1 LDNLVLRVT
10 KLNEGGVMLI
20 SILRVM
26 MIRSFKP
33 FVFQNNNCNKQ
44 IDYDVPNLGLYV
56 HVPFCKELCPFCPY
70 YKIKYDAS
78 LASKYV
84 DALIKE
90 IHLKSSK
97 VGKKRAATSLY
108 FGGGSPSL
116 IINSLGRVLDMFKE
130 HFVIEGNIG
139 IELHPDNVTPS
150 LIAELKDIG
159 FDIVSLGI
167 QSFNEKNL
175 STLGRKEKS
184 DNRQKLEK
192 IAKKGF
198 RAIDVDLIFGIPGQT
213 PKDLREDMIKA
224 AEYGATQIST
234 YPFIDFTY
242 ANNEQKPL
250 NKREK
255 KILLDSIVNTSE
267 EMGFVRTSVWT
278 FAKKDTP
285 KYSSITRDNFL
296 GFGPSATTLLKDN
309 FRINTFSVTEYIN
322 TLEDNRIPTALIF
335 NFSERA
341 RYLYWLFWSC
351 YNLDI
356 DKNNFFQLFHKD
368 LDSEFWWE
376 IKVGKL
382 LGIMENNGGGY
393 KLTDK
398 GAYLFHLVEQKY
410 TNQYID
416 KTWRMARKTPWPEK
430 IVLY

>member
-1 LDNLVLRVT
+1 
-10 KLNEGGVMLI
+10 MLI
-20 SILRVM
+20 NILRVM
-26 MIRSFKP
+26 ITRSFKP

-44 IDYDVPNLGLYV
+44 INCDVPNLGLYV

-97 VGKKRAATSLY
+97 VEKKGVATSLY

-116 IINSLGRVLDMFKE
+116 VINSLGRILNAFRG
-130 HFVIEGNIG
+130 HFIIKGNIG

-184 DNRQKLEK
+184 DNRQKLEI

-213 PKDLREDMIKA
+213 PQDLREDMIKA

-242 ANNEQKPL
+242 ASNEQGPL
-250 NKREK
+250 NKKEK
-255 KILLDSIVNTSE
+255 KILLDSIVKTSE
-267 EMGFVRTSVWT
+267 EIGFVRTSVWT

-322 TLEDNRIPTALIF
+322 TLEGGRIPTALIF
-335 NFSERA
+335 DFSERA
-341 RYLYWLFWSC
+341 RCLYWLFWSC

-356 DKNNFFQLFHKD
+356 DKNNFFQLFNKD
-368 LDSEFWWE
+368 LDSEFRWE
-376 IKVGKL
+376 IRVGKL
-382 LGIMENNGGGY
+382 LGIIENNGDGY

>member
-1 LDNLVLRVT
+1 
-10 KLNEGGVMLI
+10 MLI

-26 MIRSFKP
+26 LTRSFKP

-44 IDYDVPNLGLYV
+44 IDYNIPNLGLYV

-90 IHLKSSK
+90 IYLKSSK
-97 VGKKRAATSLY
+97 AGKKKVATSLY

-116 IINSLGRVLDMFKE
+116 IINSLGRVLNAFKE
-130 HFVIEGNIG
+130 YFIIKGNIG
-139 IELHPDNVTPS
+139 TELHPDNVTPS
-150 LIAELKDIG
+150 LIEELKDIG

-167 QSFNEKNL
+167 QSFNKKNL
-175 STLGRKEKS
+175 STLGRKGKS
-184 DNRQKLEK
+184 DNKQKLEM

-213 PKDLREDMIKA
+213 SKDLREDMIRA

-255 KILLDSIVNTSE
+255 KILLDSIVKTSE
-267 EMGFVRTSVWT
+267 EMGFIRTSVWT

-296 GFGPSATTLLKDN
+296 GYGPSATTLLKDN

-335 NFSERA
+335 DFSKRA

-356 DKNNFFQLFHKD
+356 DKDNFFQLFNKD
-368 LDSEFWWE
+368 LDSKFWGE

-382 LGIMENNGGGY
+382 LGIVENNGGGY
-393 KLTDK
+393 KLTDR

-416 KTWRMARKTPWPEK
+416 KTWRMARRTPWPEK

>member
-1 LDNLVLRVT
+1 
-10 KLNEGGVMLI
+10 MLI

-26 MIRSFKP
+26 LTRSFKP
-33 FVFQNNNCNKQ
+33 FVFQNNNCNRQ
-44 IDYDVPNLGLYV
+44 IDYDIPNLGLYV

-70 YKIKYDAS
+70 YKIKYNAS

-84 DALIKE
+84 NALIKE

-97 VGKKRAATSLY
+97 IGKKRVATSLY

-116 IINSLGRVLDMFKE
+116 VINSLGRVLDALKE
-130 HFVIEGNIG
+130 HFIIEGNIG
-139 IELHPDNVTPS
+139 TELHPDNVTPS

-159 FDIVSLGI
+159 FDVVSLGI

-184 DNRQKLEK
+184 NNKQKLEM

-213 PKDLREDMIKA
+213 PKDSREDMIKA

-242 ANNEQKPL
+242 TNNKQKPL

-255 KILLDSIVNTSE
+255 KILLDSIVKTSKE
-267 EMGFVRTSVWT
+267 VGFTRTSVWT
-278 FAKKDTP
+278 FATKDTP

-296 GFGPSATTLLKDN
+296 GYGPSATTLLKDN

-322 TLEDNRIPTALIF
+322 TLEEEDNRIPTALIF
-335 NFSERA
+335 DFSKRA

-356 DKNNFFQLFHKD
+356 DKNNFFQLFNKD
-368 LDSEFWWE
+368 LDSKFLWE

-382 LGIMENNGGGY
+382 LGIIENNGDGY

>member
-1 LDNLVLRVT
+1 
-10 KLNEGGVMLI
+10 MLI

-26 MIRSFKP
+26 ITRSFKP
-33 FVFQNNNCNKQ
+33 FIFQNNNCNEQ
-44 IDYDVPNLGLYV
+44 IDYNVPNLGLYI

-84 DALIKE
+84 DTLIKE
-90 IHLKSSK
+90 IHLKSLK
-97 VGKKRAATSLY
+97 VGKKKVATSLY

-116 IINSLGRVLDMFKE
+116 IINSLGRVLNAFKE

-139 IELHPDNVTPS
+139 IELHPDNVTPF
-150 LIAELKDIG
+150 LITELKDIG

-175 STLGRKEKS
+175 STLGRKEKG
-184 DNRQKLEK
+184 DNRQKLEM

-213 PKDLREDMIKA
+213 PRDLREDMIKA

-242 ANNEQKPL
+242 ANNKQKPL
-250 NKREK
+250 NEK
-255 KILLDSIVNTSE
+255 GKKMLLDSIVKTSE
-267 EMGFVRTSVWT
+267 EIGFTRTSVWT
-278 FAKKDTP
+278 FAKKNTP

-296 GFGPSATTLLKDN
+296 GYGPSATTLLKDN

-322 TLEDNRIPTALIF
+322 TLLEGNRIPTALIF
-335 NFSERA
+335 DFPERA
-341 RYLYWLFWSC
+341 RYVYWLFWSC

-356 DKNNFFQLFHKD
+356 GKNNFFQLFNKD
-368 LDSEFWWE
+368 LDFEFKWE
-376 IKVGKL
+376 IKIGKL
-382 LGIMENNGGGY
+382 LGIIEDNEDGY
-393 KLTDK
+393 KLTNK
-398 GAYLFHLVEQKY
+398 GAYFFHLVEQKY

-416 KTWRMARKTPWPEK
+416 KTWRMARKTPWPQK

>member
-1 LDNLVLRVT
+1 
-10 KLNEGGVMLI
+10 
-20 SILRVM
+20 
-26 MIRSFKP
+26 
-33 FVFQNNNCNKQ
+33 
-44 IDYDVPNLGLYV
+44 
-56 HVPFCKELCPFCPY
+56 
-70 YKIKYDAS
+70 

-84 DALIKE
+84 NALIKE

-97 VGKKRAATSLY
+97 IGKKRVATSLY

-116 IINSLGRVLDMFKE
+116 VINSLGRVLDALKE
-130 HFVIEGNIG
+130 HFIIEGNIG
-139 IELHPDNVTPS
+139 TELHPDNVTPS

-159 FDIVSLGI
+159 FDVVSLGI

-184 DNRQKLEK
+184 NNKQKLEM

-242 ANNEQKPL
+242 TNNKQKPL

-255 KILLDSIVNTSE
+255 KILLDSIVKISKE
-267 EMGFVRTSVWT
+267 VGFTRTSVWT
-278 FAKKDTP
+278 FATKDTP

-296 GFGPSATTLLKDN
+296 GYGPSATTLLKDN

-322 TLEDNRIPTALIF
+322 TLEEEDNRIPTALIF
-335 NFSERA
+335 DFSKQA

-356 DKNNFFQLFHKD
+356 DKNNFFQLFNKD
-368 LDSEFWWE
+368 LDSKFLWE
-376 IKVGKL
+376 IKLGKL
-382 LGIMENNGGGY
+382 LGIIENNGDGY

>member
-1 LDNLVLRVT
+1 MVS
-10 KLNEGGVMLI
+10 EGGVMLI
-20 SILRVM
+20 NILRVM
-26 MIRSFKP
+26 ITRSFKP
-33 FVFQNNNCNKQ
+33 FVFQSNNCNKQ
-44 IDYDVPNLGLYV
+44 IDYNVPNLGLYV

-70 YKIKYDAS
+70 YKIKYNAS

-97 VGKKRAATSLY
+97 VGKKRVATSLY

-116 IINSLGRVLDMFKE
+116 IINSMGRVLDAFRE
-130 HFVIEGNIG
+130 HFIIEGNIG
-139 IELHPDNVTPS
+139 IELHPDNVTSS

-184 DNRQKLEK
+184 DNRQKLEM

-213 PKDLREDMIKA
+213 PEDLREDMIKA
-224 AEYGATQIST
+224 AEYRATQIST

-242 ANNEQKPL
+242 TKNEQKPL
-250 NKREK
+250 NKSEK
-255 KILLDSIVNTSE
+255 RVLLDSIVKTSE
-267 EMGFVRTSVWT
+267 EMGFTRTSVWT

-322 TLEDNRIPTALIF
+322 TLEEKDSRIPTALIF
-335 NFSERA
+335 DFSERA
-341 RYLYWLFWSC
+341 RHLYWLFWSC

-356 DKNNFFQLFHKD
+356 DKNNFFQLFNKD
-368 LDSEFWWE
+368 LDFEFSWE
-376 IKVGKL
+376 IRVGKL
-382 LGIMENNGGGY
+382 LGIIENNVDGY
-393 KLTDK
+393 RLTNK

>member
-1 LDNLVLRVT
+1 
-10 KLNEGGVMLI
+10 MLI

-26 MIRSFKP
+26 ITRSFKP

-97 VGKKRAATSLY
+97 VGKKKVATSLY

-116 IINSLGRVLDMFKE
+116 VINSLGRVLDAFRE
-130 HFVIEGNIG
+130 HFAIEGNIG

-184 DNRQKLEK
+184 DNRQKLEM

-198 RAIDVDLIFGIPGQT
+198 RAIDVDLIFGIPG
-213 PKDLREDMIKA
+213 
-224 AEYGATQIST
+224 
-234 YPFIDFTY
+234 
-242 ANNEQKPL
+242 
-250 NKREK
+250 
-255 KILLDSIVNTSE
+255 
-267 EMGFVRTSVWT
+267 
-278 FAKKDTP
+278 
-285 KYSSITRDNFL
+285 
-296 GFGPSATTLLKDN
+296 
-309 FRINTFSVTEYIN
+309 
-322 TLEDNRIPTALIF
+322 
-335 NFSERA
+335 
-341 RYLYWLFWSC
+341 
-351 YNLDI
+351 
-356 DKNNFFQLFHKD
+356 
-368 LDSEFWWE
+368 
-376 IKVGKL
+376 
-382 LGIMENNGGGY
+382 
-393 KLTDK
+393 
-398 GAYLFHLVEQKY
+398 
-410 TNQYID
+410 
-416 KTWRMARKTPWPEK
+416 
-430 IVLY
+430 

>member
-1 LDNLVLRVT
+1 
-10 KLNEGGVMLI
+10 
-20 SILRVM
+20 
-26 MIRSFKP
+26 MITRSFKP

-70 YKIKYDAS
+70 YKIKYDAY

-97 VGKKRAATSLY
+97 VGKKRVVTSLY

-116 IINSLGRVLDMFKE
+116 IINSLGRVLEAFRE
-130 HFVIEGNIG
+130 HFIIEGNIG

-175 STLGRKEKS
+175 STLGRKEKR
-184 DNRQKLEK
+184 DNRQKLEI

-198 RAIDVDLIFGIPGQT
+198 RAVDVDLIFGIPGQT
-213 PKDLREDMIKA
+213 HKNLPEDMIKA

-234 YPFIDFTY
+234 YPFIDFTF
-242 ANNEQKPL
+242 ANNKQKPL

-255 KILLDSIVNTSE
+255 RILLDSIVKTSE
-267 EMGFVRTSVWT
+267 EIGFTRTSVWT

-296 GFGPSATTLLKDN
+296 GYGPSATTLLKEN

-322 TLEDNRIPTALIF
+322 TLEHYRIPTALIF
-335 NFSERA
+335 DFSERT
-341 RYLYWLFWSC
+341 RYLYWLFWNC

-356 DKNNFFQLFHKD
+356 DKNNFFQLFNKD

-382 LGIMENNGGGY
+382 LRIIENNGDGY

-416 KTWRMARKTPWPEK
+416 KTWRIARKTPWPEK

>member
-1 LDNLVLRVT
+1 
-10 KLNEGGVMLI
+10 MLI

-26 MIRSFKP
+26 ITRSFKP
-33 FVFQNNNCNKQ
+33 FVFQNNNFNKQ

-70 YKIKYDAS
+70 YKVKYDAS
-78 LASKYV
+78 LVSKYV
-84 DALIKE
+84 DVLIKE
-90 IHLKSSK
+90 IQLKSSK
-97 VGKKRAATSLY
+97 VGKKRVATSLY

-116 IINSLGRVLDMFKE
+116 IINSLGRVLDAFKE

-139 IELHPDNVTPS
+139 TELHPDNVTPS
-150 LIAELKDIG
+150 LITELKNIG
-159 FDIVSLGI
+159 FDIISLGI
-167 QSFNEKNL
+167 QSFSEKNL
-175 STLGRKEKS
+175 STLGRKQKS
-184 DNRQKLEK
+184 DNRQKLEM

-234 YPFIDFTY
+234 YPFIDFTH
-242 ANNEQKPL
+242 ANNKQKPL
-250 NKREK
+250 NEKGK
-255 KILLDSIVNTSE
+255 KILLDSIVKTSE
-267 EMGFVRTSVWT
+267 EMGFARTSVWT

-322 TLEDNRIPTALIF
+322 ALRGNRIPVALILD
-335 NFSERA
+335 FSERA
-341 RYLYWLFWSC
+341 RCLYWLFWSC

-356 DKNNFFQLFHKD
+356 DKNNFFQLFNKD

-376 IKVGKL
+376 IKLGKL
-382 LGIMENNGGGY
+382 LGIMENNGDSY

-410 TNQYID
+410 TDQYID
-416 KTWRMARKTPWPEK
+416 KTWRMARKTPWLEK

>member
-1 LDNLVLRVT
+1 
-10 KLNEGGVMLI
+10 MLI
-20 SILRVM
+20 SILRM
-26 MIRSFKP
+26 MTTRSFKP

-70 YKIKYDAS
+70 YKIKYETS

-97 VGKKRAATSLY
+97 VGKKKVTTSLY

-116 IINSLGRVLDMFKE
+116 IINSLGRVLDAFKE
-130 HFVIEGNIG
+130 HFIIEGNVG
-139 IELHPDNVTPS
+139 TELHPDNVTPS
-150 LIAELKDIG
+150 LIAKLKNIG

-167 QSFNEKNL
+167 QSFNERNL
-175 STLGRKEKS
+175 STLSRKEKS
-184 DNRQKLEK
+184 DNGQKLEM

-198 RAIDVDLIFGIPGQT
+198 RAIDVDLMFGIPGQT

-224 AEYGATQIST
+224 DEYGATQIST
-234 YPFIDFTY
+234 YPFIDFAY

-250 NKREK
+250 NKKEK
-255 KILLDSIVNTSE
+255 KILLDSIVKTSKE
-267 EMGFVRTSVWT
+267 IGFSRTSVWT

-285 KYSSITRDNFL
+285 KYSSMTRDNFL

-322 TLEDNRIPTALIF
+322 TLEDNRIPTALIL

-351 YNLDI
+351 YNLNI
-356 DKNNFFQLFHKD
+356 DNNNFFQLFNKD
-368 LDSEFWWE
+368 LDSNFWWE

-382 LGIMENNGGGY
+382 LGIIGNNGDGY

-416 KTWRMARKTPWPEK
+416 KTWRIARKTPWPEK

>member
-1 LDNLVLRVT
+1 
-10 KLNEGGVMLI
+10 MLT

-26 MIRSFKP
+26 ISRSFKP

-44 IDYDVPNLGLYV
+44 IDYNVPNLGLYV

-97 VGKKRAATSLY
+97 VGKKRIGSLY

-116 IINSLGRVLDMFKE
+116 IINSLGRVLDEFKE
-130 HFVIEGNIG
+130 HFIIKGNIG
-139 IELHPDNVTPS
+139 TELHPDNVNPS

-159 FDIVSLGI
+159 CDIVSLGI

-184 DNRQKLEK
+184 GNRQKLEM

-198 RAIDVDLIFGIPGQT
+198 SAIDVDLIFGIPGQT
-213 PKDLREDMIKA
+213 PKDLREDMLKA

-242 ANNEQKPL
+242 ANNKQKPL

-255 KILLDSIVNTSE
+255 RVLLDSIVRTSE
-267 EMGFVRTSVWT
+267 EIEFTRTSVWT

-285 KYSSITRDNFL
+285 QYSSITRDNFL
-296 GFGPSATTLLKDN
+296 GYGPSATTLLMDN
-309 FRINTFSVTEYIN
+309 FRINTFSVIEYIN
-322 TLEDNRIPTALIF
+322 TLKDNRIPTSLIF
-335 NFSERA
+335 DFPERV

-356 DKNNFFQLFHKD
+356 DKNNFFQLFNKD
-368 LDSEFWWE
+368 LDSNFWWE
-376 IKVGKL
+376 IKLGKL
-382 LGIMENNGGGY
+382 LGILESNGGY
-393 KLTDK
+393 KLTNK

>member
-1 LDNLVLRVT
+1 
-10 KLNEGGVMLI
+10 MLI
-20 SILRVM
+20 SILRM
-26 MIRSFKP
+26 MTTRSFKP

-70 YKIKYDAS
+70 YKIKYETS

-97 VGKKRAATSLY
+97 VGKKKVTTSLY

-116 IINSLGRVLDMFKE
+116 IINSLGRVLDAFKE
-130 HFVIEGNIG
+130 HFIIEGNVG
-139 IELHPDNVTPS
+139 TELHPDNVTPS
-150 LIAELKDIG
+150 LIAKLKNIG

-167 QSFNEKNL
+167 QSFNERNL

-184 DNRQKLEK
+184 DNRQKLEM

-198 RAIDVDLIFGIPGQT
+198 RAIDVDLMFGIPGQT

-224 AEYGATQIST
+224 DEYGATQIST

-250 NKREK
+250 NKKEK
-255 KILLDSIVNTSE
+255 KILLDSIVKTSKE
-267 EMGFVRTSVWT
+267 IGFSRTSVWT

-285 KYSSITRDNFL
+285 KYSSMTRDNFL
-296 GFGPSATTLLKDN
+296 GFGPSATTLLKDS

-322 TLEDNRIPTALIF
+322 TLEDNRIPTALIL

-351 YNLDI
+351 YNLNI
-356 DKNNFFQLFHKD
+356 DNNNFFQLFNKD
-368 LDSEFWWE
+368 LDSNFWWE

-382 LGIMENNGGGY
+382 FGIIGNNGDGY

-416 KTWRMARKTPWPEK
+416 KTWRIARKTPWPEK

>member
-1 LDNLVLRVT
+1 
-10 KLNEGGVMLI
+10 MLI
-20 SILRVM
+20 SILRM
-26 MIRSFKP
+26 MTTRSFKP

-70 YKIKYDAS
+70 YKIKYETS

-97 VGKKRAATSLY
+97 VGKKKVTTSLY

-116 IINSLGRVLDMFKE
+116 IINSLGRVLDAFKE
-130 HFVIEGNIG
+130 HFIIEGNVG
-139 IELHPDNVTPS
+139 TELHPDNVTPS
-150 LIAELKDIG
+150 LIAKLKNIG

-167 QSFNEKNL
+167 QSFNERNL

-184 DNRQKLEK
+184 DNRQKLEM

-198 RAIDVDLIFGIPGQT
+198 RAIDVDLMFGIPGQT
-213 PKDLREDMIKA
+213 PKALREDMIKA
-224 AEYGATQIST
+224 DEYGATQIST

-250 NKREK
+250 NKKEK
-255 KILLDSIVNTSE
+255 KILLDSIVKTSKE
-267 EMGFVRTSVWT
+267 IGFSRTSVWT

-285 KYSSITRDNFL
+285 KYSSMTRDNFL

-322 TLEDNRIPTALIF
+322 TLEDNRIPTALIL

-351 YNLDI
+351 YNLNI
-356 DKNNFFQLFHKD
+356 DNNNFFQLFNKD
-368 LDSEFWWE
+368 LDSNFWWE

-382 LGIMENNGGGY
+382 FGIIGNNGDGY

-416 KTWRMARKTPWPEK
+416 KTWRIARKTPWPEK

>member
-1 LDNLVLRVT
+1 
-10 KLNEGGVMLI
+10 MLI

-26 MIRSFKP
+26 ITRSFKP
-33 FVFQNNNCNKQ
+33 FVFKNNNCNKQ
-44 IDYDVPNLGLYV
+44 IDYDVSNLGLYV
-56 HVPFCKELCPFCPY
+56 HVPFCKALCPFCPY
-70 YKIKYDAS
+70 YKIKHDAS
-78 LASKYV
+78 LVSKYV

-97 VGKKRAATSLY
+97 AEKKKSATSLY

-116 IINSLGRVLDMFKE
+116 IINSLGKVLDAFKG
-130 HFVIEGNIG
+130 HFLIEGNIG
-139 IELHPDNVTPS
+139 TELHPDNVTPS
-150 LIAELKDIG
+150 LIAELKDSG

-167 QSFNEKNL
+167 QSFNEKSL
-175 STLGRKEKS
+175 SILGRREKS
-184 DNRQKLEK
+184 DNKQKMEM

-198 RAIDVDLIFGIPGQT
+198 KAIDVDLIFGIPGQT

-242 ANNEQKPL
+242 ADNEQRPL
-250 NKREK
+250 NKKEK
-255 KILLDSIVNTSE
+255 KILLDSIVKTSE
-267 EMGFVRTSVWT
+267 EIGFSRTSVWT

-285 KYSSITRDNFL
+285 QYSSITRDNFL
-296 GFGPSATTLLKDN
+296 GYGPSATTLLKEN

-335 NFSERA
+335 DFSERA

-351 YNLDI
+351 YNLYI
-356 DKNNFFQLFHKD
+356 DKNNFFQLFNKD
-368 LDSEFWWE
+368 LNFEFWWE
-376 IKVGKL
+376 IKLGKL
-382 LGIMENNGGGY
+382 LGIIVSSGDGY

>member
-1 LDNLVLRVT
+1 
-10 KLNEGGVMLI
+10 MLI
-20 SILRVM
+20 DILRVM
-26 MIRSFKP
+26 LTRSFKP
-33 FVFQNNNCNKQ
+33 VVFQNNNCNKQ
-44 IDYDVPNLGLYV
+44 IDYNVPNLGLYV
-56 HVPFCKELCPFCPY
+56 HVPFCKVLCPFCPY
-70 YKIKYDAS
+70 YKIKYDVF

-97 VGKKRAATSLY
+97 VGKKKIATSLY

-116 IINSLGRVLDMFKE
+116 IINFLGRVLDTFKE

-139 IELHPDNVTPS
+139 TELHPDNVTLS

-159 FDIVSLGI
+159 FDIISLGI
-167 QSFNEKNL
+167 QSFNKKNL
-175 STLGRKEKS
+175 FALGRKEES
-184 DNRQKLEK
+184 DNRQKLEM

-250 NKREK
+250 NKRK
-255 KILLDSIVNTSE
+255 KRVLLDSIVKTSE
-267 EMGFVRTSVWT
+267 EMGFNRTSVWT

-296 GFGPSATTLLKDN
+296 GYGPSATTLLKDN
-309 FRINTFSVTEYIN
+309 FRINTFSVSEYIN
-322 TLEDNRIPTALIF
+322 TLFKDNRIPTALILD
-335 NFSERA
+335 FSKRA

-356 DKNNFFQLFHKD
+356 DKNNFFQLFNKD
-368 LDSEFWWE
+368 LDSNFWWE
-376 IKVGKL
+376 IQVGKL
-382 LGIMENNGGGY
+382 LGIMENNGDGY
-393 KLTDK
+393 KITDK

-410 TNQYID
+410 TDQYID

>member
-1 LDNLVLRVT
+1 
-10 KLNEGGVMLI
+10 MLI
-20 SILRVM
+20 NILRVM
-26 MIRSFKP
+26 ITRSFKP
-33 FVFQNNNCNKQ
+33 FVFHNNCNKQ

-56 HVPFCKELCPFCPY
+56 HVPFCKVLCPFCPY

-97 VGKKRAATSLY
+97 VGKKRVATSLY

-116 IINSLGRVLDMFKE
+116 IINSLGRVLDTFKE

-139 IELHPDNVTPS
+139 TELHPDNVTPS

-184 DNRQKLEK
+184 DNRQKLEM

-242 ANNEQKPL
+242 ANNKQKPL
-250 NKREK
+250 NKKEK
-255 KILLDSIVNTSE
+255 RILLDSIVKTSE
-267 EMGFVRTSVWT
+267 EMEFTRTSVWT

-309 FRINTFSVTEYIN
+309 FRINTFSVTEYIK
-322 TLEDNRIPTALIF
+322 TLEDERIPTALMF
-335 NFSERA
+335 DFSERA

-356 DKNNFFQLFHKD
+356 DKSNFFQLFNKD
-368 LDSEFWWE
+368 LDFEFPWE
-376 IKVGKL
+376 VKVGRL
-382 LGIMENNGGGY
+382 LGVIENNGDGY

-398 GAYLFHLVEQKY
+398 GAYLFHLVEQQY

>member
-1 LDNLVLRVT
+1 
-10 KLNEGGVMLI
+10 MLI
-20 SILRVM
+20 SILRM
-26 MIRSFKP
+26 MTTRSFKP

-70 YKIKYDAS
+70 YKIKYETS

-97 VGKKRAATSLY
+97 VGKKKVTTSLY

-116 IINSLGRVLDMFKE
+116 IINSLGRVLDAFRE
-130 HFVIEGNIG
+130 HFIIEGNVG
-139 IELHPDNVTPS
+139 TELHPDNVTPS
-150 LIAELKDIG
+150 LIAKLKNIG

-167 QSFNEKNL
+167 QSFNERNL

-184 DNRQKLEK
+184 DNRQKLEM

-198 RAIDVDLIFGIPGQT
+198 RAIDVDLMFGIPGQT

-224 AEYGATQIST
+224 DEYGATQIST

-250 NKREK
+250 NKKEK
-255 KILLDSIVNTSE
+255 KILLDSIVKTSKE
-267 EMGFVRTSVWT
+267 IGFSRTSVWT

-285 KYSSITRDNFL
+285 KYSSMTRDNFL

-322 TLEDNRIPTALIF
+322 TLEDNRIPTALIL

-351 YNLDI
+351 YNLNI
-356 DKNNFFQLFHKD
+356 DNNNFFQLFNKD
-368 LDSEFWWE
+368 LDSNFWWE

-382 LGIMENNGGGY
+382 FGIIGNNGDGY

-416 KTWRMARKTPWPEK
+416 KTWRIARKTPWPEK

>member
-1 LDNLVLRVT
+1 
-10 KLNEGGVMLI
+10 MLI
-20 SILRVM
+20 SILRM
-26 MIRSFKP
+26 MTTRSFKP

-70 YKIKYDAS
+70 YKIKYETS

-97 VGKKRAATSLY
+97 VGKKKVTTSLY

-116 IINSLGRVLDMFKE
+116 IINSLGRVLDAFKE
-130 HFVIEGNIG
+130 HFIIEGNVG
-139 IELHPDNVTPS
+139 TELHPDNVTPS
-150 LIAELKDIG
+150 LIAKLKNIG

-167 QSFNEKNL
+167 QSFNERNL

-184 DNRQKLEK
+184 DNRQKLEM

-198 RAIDVDLIFGIPGQT
+198 RAIDVDLMFGIPGQT
-213 PKDLREDMIKA
+213 PKALREDMIKA
-224 AEYGATQIST
+224 DEYGATQIST

-250 NKREK
+250 NKKEK
-255 KILLDSIVNTSE
+255 KILLDSIVKTSKE
-267 EMGFVRTSVWT
+267 IGFSRTSVWT

-285 KYSSITRDNFL
+285 KYSSMTRDNFL
-296 GFGPSATTLLKDN
+296 GFGPSATTLLKDS

-322 TLEDNRIPTALIF
+322 TLEDNRIPTALIL

-351 YNLDI
+351 YNLNI
-356 DKNNFFQLFHKD
+356 DNNNFFQLFNKD
-368 LDSEFWWE
+368 LDSNFWWE

-382 LGIMENNGGGY
+382 FGIIGNNGDGY

-398 GAYLFHLVEQKY
+398 GAYLYHLVEQKY

-416 KTWRMARKTPWPEK
+416 KTWRIARKTPWPEK

>member
-1 LDNLVLRVT
+1 
-10 KLNEGGVMLI
+10 MLI

-26 MIRSFKP
+26 ITRSFKP
-33 FVFQNNNCNKQ
+33 FVFKNSNCNKQ

-70 YKIKYDAS
+70 YKIKYVAS

-84 DALIKE
+84 DTLIKE

-97 VGKKRAATSLY
+97 VGKKKVATGLY

-116 IINSLGRVLDMFKE
+116 IINSLGRVLDAFKE

-139 IELHPDNVTPS
+139 TELHPDNITPS

-175 STLGRKEKS
+175 STLGRKDKR
-184 DNRQKLEK
+184 DNRQKLEV

-198 RAIDVDLIFGIPGQT
+198 RAVDVDLIFGIPGQT
-213 PKDLREDMIKA
+213 PKDLPEDMIKA

-242 ANNEQKPL
+242 ANNKQKPL
-250 NKREK
+250 NKKEK
-255 KILLDSIVNTSE
+255 KILLDSIIKTSK
-267 EMGFVRTSVWT
+267 EMGFTRTSVWT

-285 KYSSITRDNFL
+285 KYSSITRDKFL
-296 GFGPSATTLLKDN
+296 GYGPSATTLLKGN

-335 NFSERA
+335 DFSERA

-356 DKNNFFQLFHKD
+356 DKNNFIQLFNKD
-368 LDSEFWWE
+368 LDSEFWRE

-382 LGIMENNGGGY
+382 LGIIENNGDGY
-393 KLTDK
+393 KLTNK

-410 TNQYID
+410 NNQYID
-416 KTWRMARKTPWPEK
+416 KPWRMARKTPWPER

>member
-1 LDNLVLRVT
+1 
-10 KLNEGGVMLI
+10 MLI

-26 MIRSFKP
+26 ITRSFKP

-44 IDYDVPNLGLYV
+44 IDCDVPNLGLYV

-97 VGKKRAATSLY
+97 VGKKGIATSLY

-116 IINSLGRVLDMFKE
+116 VINSLGRVLDAFKE

-184 DNRQKLEK
+184 DNRQKLEMV
-192 IAKKGF
+192 AKKGF

-242 ANNEQKPL
+242 ANNEQRPL

-255 KILLDSIVNTSE
+255 RILLGSIVKTSE
-267 EMGFVRTSVWT
+267 EIGFDRTSVWT
-278 FAKKDTP
+278 FAKKGTP

-322 TLEDNRIPTALIF
+322 TLEDNRIPTALILD
-335 NFSERA
+335 FSERA
-341 RYLYWLFWSC
+341 RCLYWLFWSC
-351 YNLDI
+351 YNLDVN
-356 DKNNFFQLFHKD
+356 KNNFSQLFNKD
-368 LDSEFWWE
+368 LDSEFRWE
-376 IKVGKL
+376 IRVGKL
-382 LGIMENNGGGY
+382 LGIIENNGGGY

-416 KTWRMARKTPWPEK
+416 KTWKMARKTPWPEK

>member
-1 LDNLVLRVT
+1 
-10 KLNEGGVMLI
+10 MLI

-26 MIRSFKP
+26 ITRSFKP

-84 DALIKE
+84 DALIEE
-90 IHLKSSK
+90 IQLKSSK
-97 VGKKRAATSLY
+97 VGEEKVVTSLY

-116 IINSLGRVLDMFKE
+116 IINSLKRVLDAFKE

-139 IELHPDNVTPS
+139 IELHPDNVTPF

-184 DNRQKLEK
+184 NNRQKLEM

-198 RAIDVDLIFGIPGQT
+198 KAIDVDLIFGIPGQT
-213 PKDLREDMIKA
+213 PKDLQGDMIKV

-242 ANNEQKPL
+242 AHNKMKPL
-250 NKREK
+250 NKKEK
-255 KILLDSIVNTSE
+255 RILLDSIVKTSE
-267 EMGFVRTSVWT
+267 EMGFIRTSVWT
-278 FAKKDTP
+278 FAKKNAP

-296 GFGPSATTLLKDN
+296 GFGPSATTLLKDD
-309 FRINTFSVTEYIN
+309 FRINTFSVNEYIN
-322 TLEDNRIPTALIF
+322 TLKNNRIPTALIF
-335 NFSERA
+335 DFSERA

-356 DKNNFFQLFHKD
+356 DKNNFFQLFNKD
-368 LDSEFWWE
+368 LDSEFRWE

-382 LGIMENNGGGY
+382 LGIIENNRDGY

-416 KTWRMARKTPWPEK
+416 KTWKMARKTPWPEK

>member
-1 LDNLVLRVT
+1 
-10 KLNEGGVMLI
+10 MLI

-26 MIRSFKP
+26 ITRSFKP
-33 FVFQNNNCNKQ
+33 FVFQKNNCNKQ

-70 YKIKYDAS
+70 YKIKYEAS

-97 VGKKRAATSLY
+97 VGKKKVITSLY

-116 IINSLGRVLDMFKE
+116 IINSLGRVLDAFKE

-139 IELHPDNVTPS
+139 TELHPDNVTPS
-150 LIAELKDIG
+150 LIAKLKNIG

-167 QSFNEKNL
+167 QSFNERNL

-184 DNRQKLEK
+184 DNRQKLEM

-213 PKDLREDMIKA
+213 PKDLREDTIKA
-224 AEYGATQIST
+224 DEYGATQIST

-255 KILLDSIVNTSE
+255 KILLDSIVKTSE
-267 EMGFVRTSVWT
+267 EIGFSRTSVWT

-285 KYSSITRDNFL
+285 KYSSITRDNYL
-296 GFGPSATTLLKDN
+296 GYGPSATTLLKDN

-322 TLEDNRIPTALIF
+322 TLEDNRIPTALIL

-351 YNLDI
+351 YNLNI
-356 DKNNFFQLFHKD
+356 DKNNFFQLFNKD
-368 LDSEFWWE
+368 LDSNFWWE

-382 LGIMENNGGGY
+382 FGIIGNNGDGY

>member
-1 LDNLVLRVT
+1 
-10 KLNEGGVMLI
+10 MLI

-26 MIRSFKP
+26 MTRSFKP

-78 LASKYV
+78 LAFKYV

-97 VGKKRAATSLY
+97 VGKKRKRIATSLY

-116 IINSLGRVLDMFKE
+116 IIDSLGRVLEAFRE
-130 HFVIEGNIG
+130 HFIIEGNIG
-139 IELHPDNVTPS
+139 IELHPDNVIPS

-184 DNRQKLEK
+184 DNRQKLEM

-224 AEYGATQIST
+224 AEYGATQISS

-255 KILLDSIVNTSE
+255 KILLDSIVKTSE

-278 FAKKDTP
+278 FAKKNTP
-285 KYSSITRDNFL
+285 KYSSITRDNYL
-296 GFGPSATTLLKDN
+296 GYGPSATTLLKDN

-335 NFSERA
+335 DFSERA

-356 DKNNFFQLFHKD
+356 DKSNFIQLFNKN

-382 LGIMENNGGGY
+382 LGIMEDDGDGY
-393 KLTDK
+393 KLTNK
-398 GAYLFHLVEQKY
+398 GTYLFHLVEQKY

>member
-1 LDNLVLRVT
+1 V
-10 KLNEGGVMLI
+10 
-20 SILRVM
+20 
-26 MIRSFKP
+26 
-33 FVFQNNNCNKQ
+33 
-44 IDYDVPNLGLYV
+44 
-56 HVPFCKELCPFCPY
+56 LCPFCPY

-90 IHLKSSK
+90 IHLKSLK
-97 VGKKRAATSLY
+97 VGKKKVATSLY

-116 IINSLGRVLDMFKE
+116 IINSLGRVLDAFKE

-139 IELHPDNVTPS
+139 IELHPDNVTSS

-184 DNRQKLEK
+184 DNRQKLEM

-213 PKDLREDMIKA
+213 PEDLREDMIKA

-242 ANNEQKPL
+242 ANNEKKPL

-255 KILLDSIVNTSE
+255 KILLDSIIKNSE

-309 FRINTFSVTEYIN
+309 FRINTFSVGEYIN
-322 TLEDNRIPTALIF
+322 TLEEEDNRIPTALIF
-335 NFSERA
+335 DFSGRA

-356 DKNNFFQLFHKD
+356 DKKNFFQLFNKD
-368 LDSEFWWE
+368 LDSNFWWE

-382 LGIMENNGGGY
+382 LGIIEDNRDGY

>member
-1 LDNLVLRVT
+1 
-10 KLNEGGVMLI
+10 MLI
-20 SILRVM
+20 NILRVM
-26 MIRSFKP
+26 ITRSFKP
-33 FVFQNNNCNKQ
+33 FVFKNSNCNKQ

-56 HVPFCKELCPFCPY
+56 HVPFCKELCTFCPY

-90 IHLKSSK
+90 IYLKSSK
-97 VGKKRAATSLY
+97 VGKKKIATSLY

-116 IINSLGRVLDMFKE
+116 IINSLGRVLDVFRE
-130 HFVIEGNIG
+130 HFVIKGNIG
-139 IELHPDNVTPS
+139 IELHPNNVTPS

-175 STLGRKEKS
+175 STLGRKEKF
-184 DNRQKLEK
+184 DNKQKLEM
-192 IAKKGF
+192 IAKKDF
-198 RAIDVDLIFGIPGQT
+198 RTIDVDLIFGIPGQT
-213 PKDLREDMIKA
+213 LEDLREDMIKA
-224 AEYGATQIST
+224 AEYGAIQIST

-255 KILLDSIVNTSE
+255 KILLDSIVKTSE
-267 EMGFVRTSVWT
+267 EMGFIRTSVWT

-322 TLEDNRIPTALIF
+322 TLEEEDSRIPTALIF
-335 NFSERA
+335 DFSKRA

-356 DKNNFFQLFHKD
+356 DKNNFFQLFNKD
-368 LDSEFWWE
+368 LDSNFWWE

-382 LGIMENNGGGY
+382 LGVIENSRVGY
-393 KLTDK
+393 RLTDK

>member
-1 LDNLVLRVT
+1 
-10 KLNEGGVMLI
+10 MLI
-20 SILRVM
+20 SILRM
-26 MIRSFKP
+26 MTTRSFKP

-70 YKIKYDAS
+70 YKIKYETS

-97 VGKKRAATSLY
+97 VGKKKVTTSLY

-116 IINSLGRVLDMFKE
+116 IINSLGRVLDAFKE
-130 HFVIEGNIG
+130 HFIIEGNVG
-139 IELHPDNVTPS
+139 TELHPDNVTPS
-150 LIAELKDIG
+150 LIAKLKNIG

-167 QSFNEKNL
+167 QSFNERNL
-175 STLGRKEKS
+175 STLSRKEKS
-184 DNRQKLEK
+184 DNGQKLEM

-198 RAIDVDLIFGIPGQT
+198 RAIDVDLMFGIPGQT

-224 AEYGATQIST
+224 DEYGATQIST

-250 NKREK
+250 NKKEK
-255 KILLDSIVNTSE
+255 KILLDSIVKTSKE
-267 EMGFVRTSVWT
+267 IGFSRTSVWT

-285 KYSSITRDNFL
+285 KYSSMTRDNFL

-322 TLEDNRIPTALIF
+322 TLEDNRIPTALIL

-351 YNLDI
+351 YNLNI
-356 DKNNFFQLFHKD
+356 DNNNFFQLFNKD
-368 LDSEFWWE
+368 LDSNFWWE

-382 LGIMENNGGGY
+382 FGIIGNNGDGY

-416 KTWRMARKTPWPEK
+416 KTWRIARKTPWPEK

>member
-1 LDNLVLRVT
+1 
-10 KLNEGGVMLI
+10 MLI

-26 MIRSFKP
+26 ITRSFKP

-97 VGKKRAATSLY
+97 VGKKRVATSLY

-116 IINSLGRVLDMFKE
+116 IINSLGRVLDAFKE

-139 IELHPDNVTPS
+139 TELHPDNVTPS

-184 DNRQKLEK
+184 DNRQKLEM

-242 ANNEQKPL
+242 ASNKQKPL

-255 KILLDSIVNTSE
+255 RILLDSIVKTSE
-267 EMGFVRTSVWT
+267 EIGFTRTSVWT

-322 TLEDNRIPTALIF
+322 TLEDNRIPTALILD
-335 NFSERA
+335 FSKRA

-356 DKNNFFQLFHKD
+356 DKNNFFQLFNKD
-368 LDSEFWWE
+368 LDSDFWWE

-382 LGIMENNGGGY
+382 LGIIENNGDGY